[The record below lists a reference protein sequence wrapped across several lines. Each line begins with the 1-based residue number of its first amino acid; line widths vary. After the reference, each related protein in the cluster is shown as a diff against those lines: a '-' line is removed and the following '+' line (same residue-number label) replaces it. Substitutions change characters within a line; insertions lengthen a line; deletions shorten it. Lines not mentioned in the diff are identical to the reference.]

1 MGVVTSTYKRLR
13 PVQQT
18 CRCKAYPFPHR
29 AGSGVCRG
37 DEPGPFCGSC
47 GEPCEAETADF
58 GVGEYEFWGF
68 RGVDRNVQTVSSCC
82 EADLYSDAELSVEYV
97 EDDDYDPY

>member
-47 GEPCEAETADF
+47 GEPCEANFVDNGIGWT
-58 GVGEYEFWGF
+58 EYWGSKSF
-68 RGVDRNVQTVSSCC
+68 HSQIDIESSCC
-82 EADLYSDAELSVEYV
+82 GAEVFSDAELKINYEGG
-97 EDDDYDPY
+97 EDDDY